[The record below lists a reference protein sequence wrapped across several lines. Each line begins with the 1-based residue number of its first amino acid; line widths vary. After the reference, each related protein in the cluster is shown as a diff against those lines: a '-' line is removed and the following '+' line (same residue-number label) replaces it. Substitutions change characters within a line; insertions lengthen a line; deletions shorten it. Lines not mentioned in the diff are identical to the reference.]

1 MFPSG
6 IKYINRTSFSKTT
19 LHFPDLLS
27 RDLEGA
33 ELLSQVTVEE
43 EEEGEEEEGE
53 GEEEESEGEEGEGE
67 QEEEVSKGDDLSHLS
82 EVY

>member
-6 IKYINRTSFSKTT
+6 TKYITRISFDQTSFS
-19 LHFPDLLS
+19 DLFS

-33 ELLSQVTVEE
+33 ELLSQVTVED

-53 GEEEESEGEEGEGE
+53 GEEEESEGEQGEGE
-67 QEEEVSKGDDLSHLS
+67 QEEEESRGDDLSHLS